1 MTGEQF
7 LDNLLVAG
15 AIFLSAMVLMCLIRA
30 IKGPRFTDRLVAVN
44 MIGTMTITIMC
55 LLSVYFEQ
63 SFLVDISII
72 YALLSFITVVV
83 LSRLVI
89 IRNRIHRLQQEKQQ
103 QGKNG
108 KPLPGKK

>member
-1 MTGEQF
+1 MREGF
-7 LDNLLVAG
+7 ISFVLLGG
-15 AIFLSAMVLMCLIRA
+15 AIFLSVMVLLCLIRA

-55 LLSVYFEQ
+55 LLSVYFDQ

-89 IRNRIHRLQQEKQQ
+89 VRNRIHRMPQEKDQE
-103 QGKNG
+103 
-108 KPLPGKK
+108 KPGT

>member
-1 MTGEQF
+1 MNESFT
-7 LDNLLVAG
+7 DMLLLGG
-15 AIFLSAMVLMCLIRA
+15 AIFLSVMVLLCLIRA

-55 LLSVYFEQ
+55 LLSVYFDQ
-63 SFLVDISII
+63 AFLVDISII

-89 IRNRIHRLQQEKQQ
+89 IRNRIHRQQAERQRQ
-103 QGKNG
+103 N
-108 KPLPGKK
+108 PGKE

>member
-1 MTGEQF
+1 MNESFT
-7 LDNLLVAG
+7 DMLLLGG
-15 AIFLSAMVLMCLIRA
+15 AIFLSVMVLLCLIRA

-55 LLSVYFEQ
+55 LLSVYFDQ
-63 SFLVDISII
+63 AFLVDISII

-89 IRNRIHRLQQEKQQ
+89 IRNRIHRQQAERERQNR
-103 QGKNG
+103 GKE
-108 KPLPGKK
+108 

>member
-1 MTGEQF
+1 MNESFT
-7 LDNLLVAG
+7 DMLLLGG
-15 AIFLSAMVLMCLIRA
+15 AIFLSVMVLLCLIRA

-55 LLSVYFEQ
+55 LLSVYFDQ
-63 SFLVDISII
+63 AFLVDISII

-89 IRNRIHRLQQEKQQ
+89 IRNRIHRQQAEREQ
-103 QGKNG
+103 KNQRKG
-108 KPLPGKK
+108 